1 MKEKILV
8 VDNNPVILRLLTHFL
23 QKEGYSVKSADDG
36 LSALEVLQ
44 SFHPDILIV
53 DLIMPQIAGD
63 KLCRIVSNQSK
74 FDNTLIV
81 ILSSV
86 AAEENIDFVSLGAD
100 ACVAKGPAK
109 EMLQNILTVF
119 DHAKHGN
126 YTALS
131 QHIFGI
137 DDVHERQI
145 TKELLESKREFETTL
160 QYMTDGFITLTSS
173 AKIISAN
180 PAATQLFQTTE
191 DKLLSTPFVDHFDE
205 KYKEIIAEQ
214 LDKIN
219 DQVSEL
225 GEEEPIILY
234 EKYILIKFIP
244 VLGQV
249 AKSFIIF
256 ISDITKR
263 KIDDL
268 VLRKYKLHL
277 EELVE
282 KRTCELEKINEN
294 LQYEIA
300 ERHKTEKE
308 LERAGR
314 QWENTF
320 NAISDFVSVHD
331 KDMDFV
337 KVNKALADFFGKS
350 SEELIGRKCF
360 EVMHGTQEPWLN
372 CPHVTSMEK
381 GKTVTEEINDPH
393 IGIPL
398 LVTCSPCKDIE
409 GNVMGTVHISR
420 DISLEISSKEEKE
433 KLIAELQEALSKV
446 KLLSGF
452 LPICASCKKIRDDK
466 GYWNQIETYIEEHS
480 TAQFSHAMCEECSD
494 KLYGGED
501 WYKKAKKNGKIR
513 SS

>member
-1 MKEKILV
+1 MGKKILV

-23 QKEGYSVKSADDG
+23 QKEGHSVKTAGDG

-44 SFHPDILIV
+44 SFHPDILII
-53 DLIMPQIAGD
+53 DLIMPQISGD
-63 KLCRIVSNQSK
+63 KLCRIVSNQPK

-81 ILSSV
+81 ILSSI
-86 AAEENIDFVSLGAD
+86 AAEENIDFIGLGAD

-131 QHIFGI
+131 QHVFGI

-145 TKELLESKREFETTL
+145 TKELLEAKREFETTL

-191 DKLLSTPFVDHFDE
+191 DKLLSTPFVDHFDK

-214 LDKIN
+214 LDKTN

-225 GEEEPIILY
+225 GEEAPIILH

-277 EELVE
+277 EELVK

-294 LQYEIA
+294 LQYEIS
-300 ERHKTEKE
+300 ERIESENKLKNVFNTSIPICITNTDYQIVLSNDAYKNIFNLNEQSEPPAKCYDSRPGSACQTDACPMKRVLSGEKE
-308 LERAGR
+308 VLCEP
-314 QWENTF
+314 T
-320 NAISDFVSVHD
+320 
-331 KDMDFV
+331 
-337 KVNKALADFFGKS
+337 KVNDDGRKQYFLVTARQFLNWKGQLEGIIECFQDITDRKNAEIERDNLIEELKKAL
-350 SEELIGRKCF
+350 SEI
-360 EVMHGTQEPWLN
+360 
-372 CPHVTSMEK
+372 
-381 GKTVTEEINDPH
+381 KTLR
-393 IGIPL
+393 GI
-398 LVTCSPCKDIE
+398 I
-409 GNVMGTVHISR
+409 
-420 DISLEISSKEEKE
+420 
-433 KLIAELQEALSKV
+433 
-446 KLLSGF
+446 
-452 LPICASCKKIRDDK
+452 PICSKCHKIRNGE
-466 GYWNQIETYIEEHS
+466 GYWQQVDQYITEHS
-480 TAQFSHAMCEECSD
+480 EAVFSHGICLQCSNE
-494 KLYGGED
+494 LYGGQD
-501 WYKKAKKNGKIR
+501 WYEKAKKDGKIKE
-513 SS
+513 

>member
-1 MKEKILV
+1 MGEKILV

-23 QKEGYSVKSADDG
+23 HKEGYSVKTANDG

-53 DLIMPQIAGD
+53 DLIMPQISGD

-86 AAEENIDFVSLGAD
+86 AAEENIDFVNLGAD

-131 QHIFGI
+131 QHVFGI

-191 DKLLSTPFVDHFDE
+191 DKLLSTSFVDHFNE
-205 KYKEIIAEQ
+205 KNRGIIAEQ
-214 LDKIN
+214 LNRTDDK
-219 DQVSEL
+219 VSEL
-225 GEEEPIILY
+225 GEAVPILLHD
-234 EKYILIKFIP
+234 KYILIKFIP
-244 VLGQV
+244 VFDQV
-249 AKSFIIF
+249 VKSFIIF

-263 KIDDL
+263 KLNELELQQHRTQLEDL
-268 VLRKYKLHL
+268 VK
-277 EELVE
+277 
-282 KRTCELEKINEN
+282 KRTLELEKTNES
-294 LQYEIA
+294 LQHEIK
-300 ERHKTEKE
+300 ERVRIQKE

-320 NAISDFVSVHD
+320 DAISDFVSVHD
-331 KDMDFV
+331 KDMKV
-337 KVNKALADFFGKS
+337 LKVNKALSDFLDKTPDKLTGKN
-350 SEELIGRKCF
+350 CF
-360 EVMHGTQEPWLN
+360 EMMHGTQEPWLN
-372 CPHVTSMEK
+372 CPHVKAIEK
-381 GKTVTEEINDPH
+381 GETVTEEINDPN

-409 GNVMGTVHISR
+409 GKVMGTVHIAR
-420 DISLEISSKEEKE
+420 DISQEKSAKAERE
-433 KLIAELQEALSKV
+433 KLISELQAALSNV

-452 LPICASCKKIRDDK
+452 LPICSSCKKIRDDQ
-466 GYWNQIETYIEEHS
+466 GYWNQIEEYIRDHS
-480 TAQFSHAMCEECSD
+480 EAEFSHGICPECAK
-494 KLYGGED
+494 KLYPD
-501 WYKKAKKNGKIR
+501 FVKDDK
-513 SS
+513 